1 MFFYIIIQTYVW
13 LRLFVI
19 FLLHIRRLFFFF
31 NQKMSY
37 EMHISDWSSD
47 VCSSDLFVDQI
58 GDGNT
63 ASISQSVGN
72 NPNPTGGTDP
82 VVATAEITQSGNGN
96 YSTVNQFGGS
106 ATQSARLMVAESVQS
121 GNNNLSTI

>member
-1 MFFYIIIQTYVW
+1 MTPSS
-13 LRLFVI
+13 
-19 FLLHIRRLFFFF
+19 LHDALPI
-31 NQKMSY
+31 Y
-37 EMHISDWSSD
+37 SD
-47 VCSSDLFVDQI
+47 VNGEVGISQSGNNNDSYVTQSGQLSAAFVDQI

-106 ATQSARLMVAESVQS
+106 ATQSARLMVAESRSEEHTSELQS
-121 GNNNLSTI
+121 LMRISYAVF

>member
-1 MFFYIIIQTYVW
+1 M
-13 LRLFVI
+13 
-19 FLLHIRRLFFFF
+19 
-31 NQKMSY
+31 
-37 EMHISDWSSD
+37 
-47 VCSSDLFVDQI
+47 
-58 GDGNT
+58 
-63 ASISQSVGN
+63 SQSVGV

-121 GNNNLSTI
+121 GNNNLSTISQPNNLVDCASSATGALARKGVETGMIVSERLAICGCMFI

>member
-1 MFFYIIIQTYVW
+1 M
-13 LRLFVI
+13 
-19 FLLHIRRLFFFF
+19 
-31 NQKMSY
+31 
-37 EMHISDWSSD
+37 
-47 VCSSDLFVDQI
+47 
-58 GDGNT
+58 
-63 ASISQSVGN
+63 SQSVGN

-121 GNNNLSTI
+121 GNNNLSTISQTNNLVDGDSSANGAFRSEEHTSELQSLMRISYAVFGLKKKKKQKQAIT

>member
-1 MFFYIIIQTYVW
+1 M
-13 LRLFVI
+13 R
-19 FLLHIRRLFFFF
+19 
-31 NQKMSY
+31 
-37 EMHISDWSSD
+37 ISDWSSD
-47 VCSSDLFVDQI
+47 VCSSDLLSAAFVDQI

-121 GNNNLSTI
+121 GNNNLSTISQTNNLVDDDSSANGAFASQRDRKSTRLNSSH